1 MASIEPNKTT
11 KLNELKIN
19 LVDTKATFQAMQQ
32 AEVVESNQLYFIE
45 ENDDYTLP
53 IASDN
58 VLGGIKTGYPTSGK
72 TYGVTVNSNGQAYV
86 TVNWENT
93 QTITGVKGGDETNYR
108 TGDVNITKANIGLG
122 NVENTKLSTWTGSN
136 KITTV
141 GTLSSGTVPWARLS
155 GVPNGATKEGTVTS
169 LTIKTTSPIAGGS
182 DTATTTTGSYTIAL
196 TDAYGDT
203 KNPYGSK
210 TKNYVLAAPSTAAGD
225 PSFRALVSADIPNL
239 NASKIIAGQFSNDR
253 LANSKVTIAGNDVS
267 LGGNLT
273 ADTLRE
279 SLGLSNAM
287 HFIGVATVA
296 ITDGSTDDPV
306 IPGYSTKTA
315 GDVIIDKDSS
325 YEYVWS
331 SANKWERLG
340 GDSSYKTKQ
349 TAVSSPSANGS
360 TTAFIDTISQN
371 ANGVI
376 TVTKKNLDTSGTWS
390 GNAGSATKLE
400 TARSLTTKL
409 NSTTAVTFDGSADQN
424 TIPVTGILPIANG
437 GTGTNTL
444 TSGEA
449 LIGNGTS
456 AITTRAIT
464 NNTTATVAAKTN
476 NLITNNTLYYA
487 TASIN
492 NARQT
497 NNVSIYAPT
506 TAGTANQILV
516 SKGGTS
522 APDWKATANGAAYAT
537 STNGALTFGTLPIA
551 QGGTGQTTWTADGL
565 LYASATTTLA
575 SKVPAWQDWTAG
587 TTAGPKAKIQLGN
600 KSYESAAI
608 PSASV
613 SASGVVT
620 TGAQNFKGR
629 KGFNLINR
637 YGKKDDGTTARWTG
651 DTMLYNGAATPVI
664 VGEYWYDYGDATNIT
679 KGQYFWRQ
687 YSPNSTSNTTTTTK
701 YETYSLPNV
710 TSGLSANKDYSI
722 LTSKETITVEQGGT
736 GVTSIAN
743 IKAGKDGN
751 GNTISS
757 TYLKLSGGTMT
768 GTIKRAGAGGNW
780 QSGRDRALICMNSL
794 DSYSTLA
801 SMKTDNGSWD
811 IGAYS
816 NQSYTDD
823 LIFSYIKDTTYS
835 GTNGTDA
842 QIRFLEDSGVQAN
855 KFVVTSVSY
864 GDASNRPSNPTVGQ
878 LYFQFI
884 D

>member
-32 AEVVESNQLYFIE
+32 AKVVESNQLYFIE
-45 ENDDYTLP
+45 EKDVGSTVEYIVGTQTASTGSWTGVTKDSELTVGKVIAYKLPYAGSGNASLTLTFTNPTGNNTSGAIPVYLNNTQVTTHYAAKSVILMVYDGTNWRSTDYWNSNSRDAGYGKISITQSDAVTAIKPNTNQLEATTYNEKMTVTAGNKWIKLAGTNGASNADVLTIGHSVSGVTAGDYGDSTNQTP
-53 IASDN
+53 TYGKTFQVPYISVDAGGHITSISTHTVKIPASDN
-58 VLGGIKTGYPTSGK
+58 TNTATAADNILDGSNSGTQI
-72 TYGVTVNSNGQAYV
+72 TYAPYD
-86 TVNWENT
+86 T
-93 QTITGVKGGDETNYR
+93 QQN
-108 TGDVNITKANIGLG
+108 
-122 NVENTKLSTWTGSN
+122 KLSFDT
-136 KITTV
+136 
-141 GTLSSGTVPWARLS
+141 
-155 GVPNGATKEGTVTS
+155 
-169 LTIKTTSPIAGGS
+169 S
-182 DTATTTTGSYTIAL
+182 DTAPTRTDKLNLNGYLYATKLYSGGNEVLTAHQTLPTATTSQKGLVQIGSGITVNDGTI
-196 TDAYGDT
+196 
-203 KNPYGSK
+203 S
-210 TKNYVLAAPSTAAGD
+210 VTAA
-225 PSFRALVSADIPNL
+225 N
-239 NASKIIAGQFSNDR
+239 
-253 LANSKVTIAGNDVS
+253 
-267 LGGNLT
+267 
-273 ADTLRE
+273 
-279 SLGLSNAM
+279 LGLSNAM
-287 HFIGVATVA
+287 HFIGVAKVA
-296 ITDGSTDDPV
+296 ITDGSTTDPQ
-306 IPGYSTKTA
+306 ITGYSTKTA

-340 GDSSYKTKQ
+340 GDSSYKTTQ
-349 TAVSSPSANGS
+349 SVVNSPSAKES

-376 TVTKKNLDTSGTWS
+376 TATKKNLDTSGTWS
-390 GNAGSATKLE
+390 GNAGSATKLQ

-537 STNGALTFGTLPIA
+537 TTNGVLTFGTLPVA
-551 QGGTGQTTWTADGL
+551 
-565 LYASATTTLA
+565 
-575 SKVPAWQDWTAG
+575 
-587 TTAGPKAKIQLGN
+587 
-600 KSYESAAI
+600 
-608 PSASV
+608 
-613 SASGVVT
+613 
-620 TGAQNFKGR
+620 
-629 KGFNLINR
+629 
-637 YGKKDDGTTARWTG
+637 
-651 DTMLYNGAATPVI
+651 
-664 VGEYWYDYGDATNIT
+664 
-679 KGQYFWRQ
+679 
-687 YSPNSTSNTTTTTK
+687 
-701 YETYSLPNV
+701 
-710 TSGLSANKDYSI
+710 
-722 LTSKETITVEQGGT
+722 QGGT

-743 IKAGKDGN
+743 IQAGKDGD
-751 GNTISS
+751 GKTISS

-794 DSYSTLA
+794 NSYSTLA

-816 NQSYTDD
+816 SQSYTDD

-864 GDASNRPSNPTVGQ
+864 GDKNHRPTNPDIGQ

>member
-32 AEVVESNQLYFIE
+32 AEIVESNQLYFIE
-45 ENDDYTLP
+45 ENDDYILP

-58 VLGGIKTGYPTSGK
+58 ALGGIKTGYPSSGK

-86 TVNWENT
+86 TVDWENT
-93 QTITGVKGGDETNYR
+93 QTITGVKGGAETNYR

-169 LTIKTTSPIAGGS
+169 LTLKTTSPIAGGS

-210 TKNYVLAAPSTAAGD
+210 TKNYVLAAPSTAAGN

-239 NASKIIAGQFSNDR
+239 NASKITAGQFSNDR

-267 LGGNLT
+267 LGGSLT

-287 HFIGVATVA
+287 HFIGVAKVA
-296 ITDGSTDDPV
+296 ITDGSTTDPQ
-306 IPGYSTKTA
+306 ITGYSTKTA

-340 GDSSYKTKQ
+340 GDSSYKTTQ
-349 TAVSSPSANGS
+349 SVVNSPSANGS

-376 TVTKKNLDTSGTWS
+376 TATKKNLDTSGTWS
-390 GNAGSATKLE
+390 GNAGSATKLA

-516 SKGGTS
+516 SAGGTS
-522 APDWKATANGAAYAT
+522 APTWKATGNGAAYAT
-537 STNGALTFGTLPIA
+537 TTNGALTFGTLPVA
-551 QGGTGQTTWTADGL
+551 
-565 LYASATTTLA
+565 
-575 SKVPAWQDWTAG
+575 
-587 TTAGPKAKIQLGN
+587 
-600 KSYESAAI
+600 
-608 PSASV
+608 
-613 SASGVVT
+613 
-620 TGAQNFKGR
+620 
-629 KGFNLINR
+629 
-637 YGKKDDGTTARWTG
+637 
-651 DTMLYNGAATPVI
+651 
-664 VGEYWYDYGDATNIT
+664 
-679 KGQYFWRQ
+679 
-687 YSPNSTSNTTTTTK
+687 
-701 YETYSLPNV
+701 
-710 TSGLSANKDYSI
+710 
-722 LTSKETITVEQGGT
+722 QGGT

-743 IKAGKDGN
+743 IQAGKDGD
-751 GNTISS
+751 GKTISS

-780 QSGRDRALICMNSL
+780 QSGRDRALIYMNSL
-794 DSYSTLA
+794 NTYSTLA

-823 LIFSYIKDTTYS
+823 LIFSYVKDTTYS

-842 QIRFLEDSGVQAN
+842 QIKFLEDSGVQAN

-864 GDASNRPSNPTVGQ
+864 GDENHRPSNPDLGQ